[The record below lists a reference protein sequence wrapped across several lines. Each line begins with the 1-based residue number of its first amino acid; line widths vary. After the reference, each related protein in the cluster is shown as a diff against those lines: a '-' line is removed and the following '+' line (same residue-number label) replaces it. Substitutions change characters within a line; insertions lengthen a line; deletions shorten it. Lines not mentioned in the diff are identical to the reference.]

1 MKILKTF
8 KMKKVIFGFLA
19 LVLTITISANEKKGM
34 APKDADNA
42 ALVALSG
49 TVTDSGSGESLVG
62 VEVRIEGTDEKAY
75 TDFDGNFTFGNM
87 KPGEYKLT
95 ANYISYQKST
105 ETLKVNGKENQV
117 TIKME
122 NSR

>member
-1 MKILKTF
+1 MKNLKTF

-19 LVLTITISANEKKGM
+19 LMLTITISANEKKGI
-34 APKDADNA
+34 APKDAENA
-42 ALVALSG
+42 TLAALSG

-62 VEVRIEGTDEKAY
+62 VEVKIEGTEEKTY
-75 TDFDGNFTFGNM
+75 TDLDGNFIFGNI

-105 ETLKVNGKENQV
+105 ETLKVNGKDNQV

>member
-19 LVLTITISANEKKGM
+19 LVLTITISANEKKGKT
-34 APKDADNA
+34 AKDADNA

-62 VEVRIEGTDEKAY
+62 VEVRIEGTDEKTY

-105 ETLKVNGKENQV
+105 ETLELKGQVNEVN
-117 TIKME
+117 IKME

>member
-1 MKILKTF
+1 MKNLKTF
-8 KMKKVIFGFLA
+8 DMKKVIFGFLA
-19 LVLTITISANEKKGM
+19 LVLTITISANEKKGIDS
-34 APKDADNA
+34 KNADKA

-62 VEVRIEGTDEKAY
+62 VEVKIEETGQKTY

-105 ETLKVNGKENQV
+105 ETLEVNGQANQIA
-117 TIKME
+117 IKME
-122 NSR
+122 NSK